1 MGQRLGQNFLKN
13 PSKIAEIIKNL
24 TISPGE
30 TLIEIGPGRGALTL
44 PILELI
50 KPLKGVK
57 LIAIEKDPVLAA
69 ALKKELENNPQFL
82 LITGDIRKELS
93 KITNNRELITDN
105 YKIVGNIPYYLTG
118 FLLRQLEEIA
128 EKPKTIVL
136 TIQKEVAERIVAE
149 PPRMNLLAASVQ
161 FWSEPKIISFISRK
175 EFQPAPKVDSAIIS
189 LTPKSENRSKKSKA
203 YYEVIKKIF
212 RQPRKTIKNNI
223 RDGYKNL
230 GNEVL
235 ERIEK
240 ISIKIEDRPQ
250 NLSLNQ
256 LKEMAEMLY
265 NYR

>member
-13 PSKIAEIIKNL
+13 TSKIEEIIKNL
-24 TISPGE
+24 TIKPGE
-30 TLIEIGPGRGALTL
+30 TLIEIGPGRGALTF
-44 PILELI
+44 PILEII

-69 ALKKELENNPQFL
+69 ALDRQNGNNPQFS
-82 LITGDIRKELS
+82 LITGDIRKELP

-223 RDGYKNL
+223 RDGYKNA
-230 GNEVL
+230 GNEVFGK
-235 ERIEK
+235 IEK
-240 ISIKIEDRPQ
+240 IGIKTGDRPQ